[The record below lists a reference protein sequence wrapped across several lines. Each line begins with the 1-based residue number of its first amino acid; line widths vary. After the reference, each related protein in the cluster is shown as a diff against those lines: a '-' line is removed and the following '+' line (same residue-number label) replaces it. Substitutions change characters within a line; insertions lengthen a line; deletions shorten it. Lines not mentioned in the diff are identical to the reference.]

1 MLRNIIWDVGGTLF
15 DTYPAM
21 TAAFLAALAERGL
34 TAPVEQVRALAQVS
48 QKYCVQVLASQ
59 YHLNEEAFMA
69 EYKKFLNASPPQE
82 MPPFPGVIEV
92 CQYIFEKGGK
102 NLIATHRARESVEEL
117 LAYYHLQPFFAGCLT
132 TSDGYPRKPDPAMLE
147 ALVQQYTLVRAE
159 TLAIGDRELDIQA
172 GKAAGLLTC
181 LFGKEP
187 VTTAPDT
194 RIVTYTD
201 LLKTLKSQT

>member
-1 MLRNIIWDVGGTLF
+1 MLHHIIWDVGGTLF

-21 TAAFLAALAERGL
+21 TAAFLAALAEHGL
-34 TAPVEQVRALAQVS
+34 TAPVDRVRALAQVS
-48 QKYCVQVLASQ
+48 QKHCARVLASQ
-59 YHLNEEAFMA
+59 YHLDEDAFMA
-69 EYKKFLNASPPQE
+69 EYKKFLNTSPPQE

-92 CQYIFEKGGK
+92 CQYICEKQGK

-117 LAYYHLQPFFAGCLT
+117 LAYYHMQPFFAGCLT

-147 ALVQQYTLVRAE
+147 ALVRQYTLARAE

-181 LFGKEP
+181 LFGEEP
-187 VTTAPDT
+187 VTITPDL
-194 RIVTYTD
+194 RIDTYPD
-201 LLKTLKSQT
+201 LLKILNSPT